1 MDFLA
6 QNGYD
11 VWAVDIHGYGHSEKT
26 ANDWIDSHSAAAD
39 IAAAVEYITKLRRVT
54 KINLLGGSAGTQRIG
69 VFTMDHPDK
78 VAKLT
83 LYAGFWKG
91 RFRREGRGSL
101 TLLLAA
107 QHPRQALTGPPTHP
121 LRQVL
126 QLPFGSSDV
135 ALGFC
140 KPETNTGLHPIAP

>member
-11 VWAVDIHGYGHSEKT
+11 VWAVDIHGYGHAEKT

-78 VAKLT
+78 VAKLI
-83 LYAGFWKG
+83 LYAGF
-91 RFRREGRGSL
+91 GRGDF
-101 TLLLAA
+101 AA
-107 QHPRQALTGPPTHP
+107 KEEDL
-121 LRQVL
+121 
-126 QLPFGSSDV
+126 LPFYSQ
-135 ALGFC
+135 L
-140 KPETNTGLHPIAP
+140 NTHDKRYLLVPDGGHMLILEKCHRRFQYEVLCFFNRP

>member
-11 VWAVDIHGYGHSEKT
+11 VWAVDIYGYGHSEKT
-26 ANDWIDSHSAAAD
+26 ANDWIDFHSAAAD

-78 VAKLT
+78 VAKLI

-107 QHPRQALTGPPTHP
+107 QHPRQAIRSCSRWRPHADTRKWPPAFP
-121 LRQVL
+121 IRSVVL
-126 QLPFGSSDV
+126 LNRP
-135 ALGFC
+135 
-140 KPETNTGLHPIAP
+140 